1 MKQAMLVA
9 VIVLTPFFA
18 QADVAQFVFT
28 TTAQSVAPSV
38 ATEQIT
44 LEARDAS
51 GQPVSGSTI
60 CIRITSSSGSGQFS
74 TNTAWG
80 DPISALTLTLSSN
93 QSRRNFYYRDA
104 SSGSHILLAEA
115 APRPDGSTCTQWS
128 PESGVSWT
136 ARHMVSV
143 SGSSQTAEQ
152 NSTASTTSSEN
163 QTTSTIPTQNTPV
176 SSYVAPPEP
185 TLFADAGSDRVVI
198 VGAHTEYVARAYNRK
213 KESVGNASFRWNFG
227 DGTTATG
234 PSVLHHFEYP
244 GRYVVVASISQD
256 TESVSDRIIVTA
268 EPAQLGFFVE
278 QDGSIRIDNNAGR
291 DLDLSK
297 WVVRAF
303 FREFLLPSDS
313 IILEGSSMRI
323 SSKTI
328 GFFAGPET
336 ELAYPN
342 GALALKSNQASKTEA
357 VSPPSP
363 APAPIARARTSVSQ
377 KATRSPAE
385 HVEVDTDSVFEPAA
399 TSQVAAAAAVSL
411 GGYWWLGALTLAGI
425 TGAGAIV
432 TRRMRSKEWDV
443 IEDSQ

>member
-1 MKQAMLVA
+1 MKQAMFAA

-18 QADVAQFVFT
+18 QAGVAQFVFT

-44 LEARDAS
+44 LEAQDAS

-60 CIRITSSSGSGQFS
+60 CIRLTSSSGSGQFS
-74 TNTAWG
+74 TNTSWG
-80 DPISALTLTLSSN
+80 DPLSALTLTLSSN

-115 APRPDGSTCTQWS
+115 APRPDGGTCTQWS
-128 PESGVSWT
+128 PEGGVSWT
-136 ARHMVSV
+136 ARHTVSV
-143 SGSSQTAEQ
+143 SESSQTVEQ
-152 NSTASTTSSEN
+152 NNTATTTSSEN
-163 QTTSTIPTQNTPV
+163 QTTSTVPTQNTPV

-278 QDGSIRIDNNAGR
+278 QDGSVRIDNNAGR
-291 DLDLSK
+291 DLDLSR

-303 FREFLLPSDS
+303 YREFLLPNDS
-313 IILEGSSMRI
+313 IILKGSSMRI

-342 GALALKSNQASKTEA
+342 GALALKSNQASKTET

-363 APAPIARARTSVSQ
+363 APAPIVRTRTSVSQ
-377 KATRSPAE
+377 KATLSPAE
-385 HVEVDTDSVFEPAA
+385 HVELDAGPVFEPAA
-399 TSQVAAAAAVSL
+399 TSQVAAAAAVTL
-411 GGYWWLGALTLAGI
+411 GGYWWLGALVLAGI

-432 TRRMRSKEWDV
+432 TRRMRRKEWDV

>member
-1 MKQAMLVA
+1 MKQAMFA
-9 VIVLTPFFA
+9 AIIVLTPFFA
-18 QADVAQFVFT
+18 EADVAQFVFT

-44 LEARDAS
+44 LEAQDAS

-60 CIRITSSSGSGQFS
+60 CIRLTSSSGSGQFS
-74 TNTAWG
+74 TNTSWG
-80 DPISALTLTLSSN
+80 DPLSALTLTLSSN

-115 APRPDGSTCTQWS
+115 APRPDGGTCTQWS
-128 PESGVSWT
+128 PEGGVSWA
-136 ARHMVSV
+136 ARHSVSV
-143 SGSSQTAEQ
+143 SGSSQTVEQ
-152 NSTASTTSSEN
+152 NNTATTTSSEN
-163 QTTSTIPTQNTPV
+163 QTTSTVPTQNTPV

-278 QDGSIRIDNNAGR
+278 QDGSVRIDNNAGR
-291 DLDLSK
+291 DLDLSR

-303 FREFLLPSDS
+303 YREFLLPNDS
-313 IILEGSSMRI
+313 IILKGSSMRI

-342 GALALKSNQASKTEA
+342 GALALKSNQASKTET

-363 APAPIARARTSVSQ
+363 APAPIVHARTSVSQ
-377 KATRSPAE
+377 KATPPPAE
-385 HVEVDTDSVFEPAA
+385 QVEVDTDPVFEPAA
-399 TSQVAAAAAVSL
+399 TSQVAAAAAVSF
-411 GGYWWLGALTLAGI
+411 GGYWWLGALVLAGI

-432 TRRMRSKEWDV
+432 TRR
-443 IEDSQ
+443 